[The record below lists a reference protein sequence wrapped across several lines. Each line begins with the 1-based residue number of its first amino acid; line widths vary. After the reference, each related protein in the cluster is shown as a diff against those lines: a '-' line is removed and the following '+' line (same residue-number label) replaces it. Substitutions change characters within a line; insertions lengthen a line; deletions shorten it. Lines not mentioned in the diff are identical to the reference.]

1 MHFDS
6 QYMVGANA
14 IPASVELFQAQH
26 EESKRRLEAYKAE
39 QMAEAI
45 AAQQSGRQ
53 SGPPLLNALRQY
65 IYRVA
70 PKLASRLAL

>member
-6 QYMVGANA
+6 QYMVGVNA
-14 IPASVELFQAQH
+14 MSASVEQFRAQH

-39 QMAEAI
+39 RLAESISA
-45 AAQQSGRQ
+45 SENGRRAG
-53 SGPPLLNALRQY
+53 SPLLFALRQY
-65 IYRVA
+65 ICRVA